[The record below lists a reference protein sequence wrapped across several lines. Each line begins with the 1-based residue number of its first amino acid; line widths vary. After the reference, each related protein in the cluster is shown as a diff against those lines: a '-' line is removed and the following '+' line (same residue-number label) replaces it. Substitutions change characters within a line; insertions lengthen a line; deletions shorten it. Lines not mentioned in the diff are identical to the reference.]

1 MIELASKTLKDVFG
15 FNEFRPQQKAIIS
28 NILAG
33 RHTLAILPTGGGKSI
48 CYQIPALLFDGVTL
62 VVSPLISLMQDQ
74 VRQLQEL
81 NVACCMLNS
90 ALSAADYQQ
99 NIQAIKQRQIKLV
112 FLAPETLLQASTL
125 NLFSKINV
133 ACVAIDEAHCISEWG
148 HDFRPE
154 YRQLHQLTEYF
165 PKAIKIALTA
175 TATPRV
181 RDDIKNQ
188 LGIAPDSEFIASF
201 DRPNL
206 FIEVQSKDNPFL
218 QCKNL
223 LDQHPKQ
230 SGIIYCQSRKQV
242 DELSH
247 KLALAGYSVGAYHAG
262 LSNDTRAQCQEGFI
276 RDDIQIIVAT
286 VAFGMGINKPDVR
299 FVLHYDLPKN
309 IESYYQQ
316 IGRAGR
322 DGEAANCRLL
332 FAYGD
337 IHKVRFF
344 IEQLSQEQERRIA
357 SGHLNQML
365 ALCETEDC
373 RRIPLLGYFAESC
386 SQENCQKCDN
396 CCTEQQQKTD
406 LTVAAQKFLSCV
418 YRTGSRFG
426 GSHIIDVLRGSN
438 AEKVLQNQ
446 HNLLSTYNIGNEYS
460 KKQWLL
466 LSRQIIQ
473 KGLLLQD
480 EQFGSLRLSAEGAA
494 VLKGKQSFFGRIQEE
509 SKTTAK
515 TQQLPQNVEAM
526 LLQLLKNKRKELA
539 DAGNLPP
546 YAVFSDR
553 TLHEMASYFPRSEQS
568 LLQIHGVGQAKLAK
582 YADRFLAIISAYC
595 DENRLAEVATGRTII
610 SSASIKPSSAGS
622 KMMTIAEEFDAGA
635 SITELAQRHKIQS
648 RTVLNHL
655 QQFVQQ
661 GHQLQQAQQLIS
673 NLQLTPAQIELALST
688 FKKVGSERLKPI
700 YDILA
705 GQASYDDVNLLRI
718 YFLYCKTDGHN

>member
-15 FNEFRPQQKAIIS
+15 FREFRPQQKAIIS

-81 NVACCMLNS
+81 NVTSCMLNS
-90 ALSAADYQQ
+90 ALSAADYQK
-99 NIQAIKQRQIKLV
+99 NIQAIKRQQIKLV
-112 FLAPETLLQASTL
+112 FLAPETLLQASIL
-125 NLFSKINV
+125 NLFSQVNV

-165 PKAIKIALTA
+165 PQAIKIALTA

-188 LGIAPDSEFIASF
+188 LAIASDSEYIASF

-206 FIEVQSKDNPFL
+206 FIEVLTKDNPFL

-223 LDQHPKQ
+223 IDQHPKQ
-230 SGIIYCQSRKQV
+230 AGIIYCLSRKQV
-242 DELSH
+242 DELTH

-262 LSNDTRAQCQEGFI
+262 LSNDERAQCQEGFI
-276 RDDIQIIVAT
+276 RDDIQIVVAT

-322 DGEAANCRLL
+322 DGEPANCRLL

-373 RRIPLLGYFAESC
+373 RRIPLLGYFAEDC
-386 SQENCQKCDN
+386 HQENCQKCDN
-396 CCTEQQQKTD
+396 CCTEKKQKTD

-426 GSHIIDVLRGSN
+426 ASHIIDVLRGSN

-466 LSRQIIQ
+466 LSRQVIQ

-480 EQFGSLRLSAEGAA
+480 EQFGSLRLTEQGAA
-494 VLKGKQSFFGRIQEE
+494 VLKGKETFLGRIQEE
-509 SKTTAK
+509 SKTTRK
-515 TQQLPQNVEAM
+515 SQVLPQNVEPE
-526 LLQLLKNKRKELA
+526 LLQLLKNQRKKLA
-539 DAGNLPP
+539 KAGNLPP
-546 YAVFSDR
+546 YTVFSDR
-553 TLHEMASYFPRSEQS
+553 TLHEMASYFPRSEPS

-582 YADRFLAIISAYC
+582 YADIFLAIISAYC
-595 DENRLAEVATGRTII
+595 DENQLPEVTR
-610 SSASIKPSSAGS
+610 
-622 KMMTIAEEFDAGA
+622 
-635 SITELAQRHKIQS
+635 
-648 RTVLNHL
+648 
-655 QQFVQQ
+655 
-661 GHQLQQAQQLIS
+661 
-673 NLQLTPAQIELALST
+673 
-688 FKKVGSERLKPI
+688 
-700 YDILA
+700 
-705 GQASYDDVNLLRI
+705 
-718 YFLYCKTDGHN
+718 